1 MSNSK
6 WIIKTRDFELDYVKF
21 KAKLNHITREE
32 DPLIAEG
39 DIKIPVKKK
48 IIKSKFNVFTYRR

>member
-1 MSNSK
+1 MSNK
-6 WIIKTRDFELDYVKF
+6 WIIKTRDFELESVKYR
-21 KAKLNHITREE
+21 AKMIQIARED

-48 IIKSKFNVFTYRR
+48 FVKSKQIG